1 MLFNV
6 VPTPSCPI
14 KSLRTLMS
22 VATSGFRIGSLGVAL
37 SHMSEKLEA
46 KSSNPKHPF
55 SSSQIWIHRS
65 FRICFLF
72 RKLDPAHSTC
82 LIKFPTETSEIF
94 STMGS
99 QTASKNIITLGGS
112 SAIVCEYFGY
122 AANSILHLNGVYPE
136 ETFERVRKHELR
148 LLLCK
153 KMSVKSYLSRLDKQ
167 ISEWLE
173 AGRLH
178 EIELLI
184 MTKATN
190 EVLQSWNFIIK
201 TDGEA
206 AEKGEKS
213 DKEIMNEIRDVL
225 RRISATYRVFPLLNE
240 PCIFNVVAHI
250 DKDGTIAFKW
260 KDSEHERSYME
271 RFRAFSTKILKAAS
285 SVSFKKRKSDDQMHE
300 VDTMVPKK
308 KSKLDD

>member
-1 MLFNV
+1 
-6 VPTPSCPI
+6 
-14 KSLRTLMS
+14 
-22 VATSGFRIGSLGVAL
+22 
-37 SHMSEKLEA
+37 
-46 KSSNPKHPF
+46 
-55 SSSQIWIHRS
+55 
-65 FRICFLF
+65 
-72 RKLDPAHSTC
+72 
-82 LIKFPTETSEIF
+82 
-94 STMGS
+94 MGS
-99 QTASKNIITLGGS
+99 QTASKNIITLRGS

-136 ETFERVRKHELR
+136 ETFERVRKHELQ
-148 LLLCK
+148 LLISK
-153 KMSVKSYLSRLDKQ
+153 KRGVKSYLSRLDKQ

-184 MTKATN
+184 ITKATN
-190 EVLQSWNFIIK
+190 EVLQSWNFIIA

-206 AEKGEKS
+206 APKGEKSDKEIINEIDCEASEKGETSDKEIINEIDCEAAEKGLREKS
-213 DKEIMNEIRDVL
+213 DKEIMNEIIDVL
-225 RRISATYRVFPLLNE
+225 RRISATYRVLPLLNE

-250 DKDGTIAFKW
+250 DMDGSHGTIAFKW

-271 RFRAFSTKILKAAS
+271 SFRAFSTKILKAAS

>member
-1 MLFNV
+1 
-6 VPTPSCPI
+6 
-14 KSLRTLMS
+14 
-22 VATSGFRIGSLGVAL
+22 
-37 SHMSEKLEA
+37 
-46 KSSNPKHPF
+46 
-55 SSSQIWIHRS
+55 
-65 FRICFLF
+65 
-72 RKLDPAHSTC
+72 
-82 LIKFPTETSEIF
+82 
-94 STMGS
+94 MGS
-99 QTASKNIITLGGS
+99 QTSSKNIITLRGS

-136 ETFERVRKHELR
+136 ETFERVRKHELQ
-148 LLLCK
+148 LLISK
-153 KMSVKSYLSRLDKQ
+153 KRGVKSYLSRLDKQ

-184 MTKATN
+184 ITKATN
-190 EVLQSWNFIIK
+190 EVLQSWNFIIA
-201 TDGEA
+201 TDGEAAPKGETSDKEIINEIDCEA

-213 DKEIMNEIRDVL
+213 DKEIMNEIIDVL
-225 RRISATYRVFPLLNE
+225 RRISATYRVLPLLNE

-250 DKDGTIAFKW
+250 DMDGSHGTIAFKW

-271 RFRAFSTKILKAAS
+271 SFRAFSTKILKAAS